1 MAFAELFTAGVTA
14 LKASLLSNPIGTKVG
29 SAATLRAGFGGILA
43 EGRTSVG
50 NVGTGE
56 DTLLSYSLEAN
67 ALNADG
73 AEIEIV
79 LSGVFAA
86 NGNSKT
92 LKVKWAGQT
101 IPIFGGSATLGP
113 ASVNNGLYDVR
124 LRIKRISSTHV
135 RPSGVVVTY
144 TGIGTVVPALIDR
157 TTIATTFSGAV
168 TILVTGEAT
177 SDNDITLT
185 DYTVSWRPAVA

>member
-50 NVGTGE
+50 NVGSGE
-56 DTLLSYSLEAN
+56 DILLSYSLEAN
-67 ALNADG
+67 ALSADG

-79 LSGVFAA
+79 LSGVYAA
-86 NGNSKT
+86 NANTKT
-92 LKVKWAGQT
+92 LKVKFNGT
-101 IPIFGGSATLGP
+101 IILTLGP
-113 ASVNNGLYDVR
+113 AAVNNGQYEVR
-124 LRIKRISSTHV
+124 ALVKRISSTHV
-135 RPSGVVVTY
+135 RPYGLAITHN
-144 TGIGTVVPALIDR
+144 GIGTVVPTLVVR

-177 SDNDITLT
+177 SNDDITLT
-185 DYTVSWRPAVA
+185 DYSIGWKPPVA